1 MPCARVYRDANQVG
15 VAMSGIAIGNRTIA
29 ASELRT
35 RPALAGA
42 QSTRSEKVSLQ
53 SVYLEYLTTI
63 AVGFVAAI
71 VLAERSSLAPLM
83 ALGVAIALLLELVTL
98 PIYDRARSLRPL
110 RRILSLSAAAVLT
123 GTAFGWLDTADVRTS
138 MMVLATTLAVPLG
151 ARLEYP
157 GRRPARTTLLIGDR
171 VAVSHL
177 ITQWGAL
184 PQISIDGICLVE
196 PDDDAE
202 DLPAEIMGIPVVGGL
217 PDVPELAR
225 SLDVDQVVVAPGPV
239 LTAYDVRRLSW
250 ALEDST
256 IELTVAAEVH
266 GAVPGRIEPR
276 LLGRRLLLSVRPTR
290 RPHIMVWLKSGFDR
304 VAGLLLLIGFAP
316 IIVSLV
322 LLVRSD
328 SDGPGFFKQTRVG
341 RRGRPF
347 TMYKLRSMRT
357 NAEQLRS
364 ELARYNEGAGPLFK
378 MTQDPR
384 ITRVGRL
391 LRRTSLDE
399 LPQLINI
406 VRGEMSLIGPRPALP
421 PETSE
426 YDDWIRRRLTVKP
439 GMTGLWQVSG
449 RSRLAWNEAVRLDLD
464 YVDNWTLGGDVAI
477 AARTL
482 NAVLRRDG
490 AA

>member
-1 MPCARVYRDANQVG
+1 
-15 VAMSGIAIGNRTIA
+15 
-29 ASELRT
+29 
-35 RPALAGA
+35 
-42 QSTRSEKVSLQ
+42 
-53 SVYLEYLTTI
+53 
-63 AVGFVAAI
+63 
-71 VLAERSSLAPLM
+71 
-83 ALGVAIALLLELVTL
+83 
-98 PIYDRARSLRPL
+98 
-110 RRILSLSAAAVLT
+110 LT
-123 GTAFGWLDTADVRTS
+123 GTAFGWLQISEVRTA
-138 MMVLATTLAVPLG
+138 MLVLAATLAVPLG

-157 GRRPARTTLLIGDR
+157 GRRAPRTTLLIGDR

-184 PQISIDGICLVE
+184 PQVSIDGICLVE

-202 DLPAEIMGIPVVGGL
+202 DLPLELMGIPVVGGL
-217 PDVPELAR
+217 ADVPDLAR

-290 RPHIMVWLKSGFDR
+290 RPHLMAWLKSGFDR
-304 VAGLLLLIGFAP
+304 IAGLLLLAAAAP
-316 IIVSLV
+316 LIVTLV
-322 LLVRSD
+322 ALVRWD

-341 RRGRPF
+341 RHGRPF

-364 ELARYNEGAGPLFK
+364 ELAQYNEGAGPLFK
-378 MTQDPR
+378 MRSDPR
-384 ITRVGRL
+384 ITRVGRI

-399 LPQLINI
+399 LPQLINV

>member
-1 MPCARVYRDANQVG
+1 MTQITFGNQDITVRELIAKASSRKATVRSRNVRAATWSVYFEYLVTLATGFGAALVLDDTRVAPAMVVVVG
-15 VAMSGIAIGNRTIA
+15 V
-29 ASELRT
+29 
-35 RPALAGA
+35 
-42 QSTRSEKVSLQ
+42 V
-53 SVYLEYLTTI
+53 
-63 AVGFVAAI
+63 
-71 VLAERSSLAPLM
+71 
-83 ALGVAIALLLELVTL
+83 LLLEMVTL
-98 PIYDRARSLRPL
+98 PVYERVCSLRPL
-110 RRILSLSAAAVLT
+110 RRIISISGALLLAGIAVDALT
-123 GTAFGWLDTADVRTS
+123 VSEVRTS
-138 MMVLATTLAVPLG
+138 LMVMAVMLAVPLG
-151 ARLEYP
+151 ARLDYP
-157 GRRPARTTLLIGDR
+157 GRRAPRTTLLIGDR

-177 ITQWGAL
+177 VTQWGAL
-184 PQISIDGICLVE
+184 PQIDIVGICLVE

-202 DLPAEIMGIPVVGGL
+202 DLPRELMGIPVIGGL
-217 PDVPELAR
+217 TDVPKLAHAY
-225 SLDVDQVVVAPGPV
+225 DVNQVVVAPGPV

-250 ALEDST
+250 ALEEST

-290 RPHIMVWLKSGFDR
+290 RPVLMVWLKSAFDR
-304 VAGLLLLIGFAP
+304 VAGSLLLVACAP
-316 IIVSLV
+316 VIAIMV

-328 SDGPGFFKQTRVG
+328 STGPGFFKQTRVG
-341 RRGRPF
+341 RDGRPF
-347 TMYKLRSMRT
+347 TMYKMRSMRT

-364 ELARYNEGAGPLFK
+364 ELANYNEGAGPLFK
-378 MTQDPR
+378 MHDDPR
-384 ITRVGRL
+384 VTRVGGI
-391 LRRTSLDE
+391 LRRSSLDE
-399 LPQLINI
+399 LPQLINV

-464 YVDNWTLGGDVAI
+464 YVDNWTMGGDVAI

-482 NAVLRRDG
+482 SAVLKRDG